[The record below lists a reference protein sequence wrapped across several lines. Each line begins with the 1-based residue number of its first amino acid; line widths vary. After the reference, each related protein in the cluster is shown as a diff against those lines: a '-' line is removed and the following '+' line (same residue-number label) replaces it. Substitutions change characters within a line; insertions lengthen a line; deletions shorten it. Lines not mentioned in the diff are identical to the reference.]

1 MRRIILQRIEAKMK
15 IVEKTVFILLLMTL
29 MFVSILSVPAQAA
42 SRIKD
47 IVAFQGIRENLLV
60 GYGLVVGLNG
70 TGDSL
75 NNAPFTRQSL
85 QSMLER
91 LGVNTI
97 NDDAMRTKNVAA
109 VIVTATLPPFARK
122 GTKIDVQVSTIGSAT
137 NLQGGTLM
145 VTPLLGADGEV
156 YAVSQGPVTI
166 NGFAAEGDGESVVQN
181 VPTSGK
187 ISNGALIEREIE
199 FELAHLNQVNLS
211 LRNPDLTTAQRV
223 AKKINRYTS
232 RLAAKVLDPSTVQI
246 TVPQDYPGNVVT
258 FLTDIEQL
266 EVEPDLLA
274 KVVIDENSGV
284 VVIGEKVRIST
295 VAIAQGNLT
304 IRITEEPIVSQPNPF
319 SQTGT
324 TEIVPRTEVLVD
336 TDEDRK
342 LGVLRSGVTLE
353 ELVRGLN
360 AFGISPRDL
369 ISILQNIKAAG
380 ALQAEIEVR

>member
-1 MRRIILQRIEAKMK
+1 MQRIEAKMK